1 MGTNNACGN
10 VHQPN
15 GAEHLSLS
23 TLKPVQAP
31 GPALPGFAS
40 WNIKDVLVWFWER
53 ICTFVELLWTVE
65 KKTKKKKL
73 KRLCHT
79 ECVHIDL
86 TNHGW
91 NLAAALRGEGPHDSD
106 AGISASFFP
115 MNTHV
120 SSACEMEKCASTAGC
135 SGPLHY

>member
-15 GAEHLSLS
+15 GAEHLSPS

-31 GPALPGFAS
+31 GPALPGFAA
-40 WNIKDVLVWFWER
+40 WNIKDVLVWFWR
-53 ICTFVELLWTVE
+53 GSAPLLNFYGRW
-65 KKTKKKKL
+65 KKKKKL